1 MSIKK
6 TRIGDKIFET
16 TQRKS
21 QKHPVIGGA
30 VGKQIDRGNGRVDCT
45 VSVPCIQVVSEQK
58 KVDCESG
65 CNVNV
70 SCVQSTSKQHPVN

>member
-6 TRIGDKIFET
+6 TRVGNKIFET

-30 VGKQIDRGNGRVDCT
+30 VGKQIDRGNGRIDCT
-45 VSVPCIQVVSEQK
+45 VSVPCIQVTSESK
-58 KVDCESG
+58 E
-65 CNVNV
+65 VN
-70 SCVQSTSKQHPVN
+70 